1 LIQQFKRWAEVQY
14 GLKERV
20 LVTLAAGII
29 FLILIPSIILFIAP
43 RIDIFLQF
51 PRVKLGFYVQFI
63 AVVFTIAVFLFAL
76 WTVYYQ
82 ISVGKGSPI
91 PKVATQR
98 LLTKGPYAFCRN
110 PMSFGTILFYFGFAI
125 TAESITALVFVFMF
139 SALLLWYLK
148 LVEEKEL
155 VERFGESYKQYQR
168 NVPFLIPEIPREKQE
183 KVG

>member
-1 LIQQFKRWAEVQY
+1 LIKQFKRWAEVQY

-43 RIDIFLQF
+43 MIDIFFQF
-51 PRVKLGFYVQFI
+51 PRVKFGSFVQFF
-63 AVVFTIAVFLFAL
+63 AVVLTVTGFLFAL

-91 PKVATQR
+91 PKVATQN
-98 LLTKGPYAFCRN
+98 LLTKGPYAYCRN
-110 PMSFGTILFYFGFAI
+110 PMSFGTILFYFGLAI
-125 TAESITALVFVFMF
+125 IGESITALVFVFIF

-148 LVEEKEL
+148 FIEEKEL
-155 VERFGESYKQYQR
+155 VERFGKSYKQYQR
-168 NVPFLIPEIPREKQE
+168 KVPFLIPGIPRKKFEKDE
-183 KVG
+183 